1 MEDRFTITIIIT
13 KMTTLRIDMLSSR
26 RKRKMSACI
35 DQHSKLNVEAATT
48 TTTIIQQRREEDLKM
63 KEKNLKLLNT
73 KSILTITIIGSRRLD
88 EQDKVEE
95 KVSFYV
101 I

>member
-1 MEDRFTITIIIT
+1 
-13 KMTTLRIDMLSSR
+13 MT
-26 RKRKMSACI
+26 SACTG
-35 DQHSKLNVEAATT
+35 QLSKLSVAEAMP
-48 TTTIIQQRREEDLKM
+48 TTTINQRRREGDLKM

-88 EQDKVEE
+88 EQDRLKCRL
-95 KVSFYV
+95 YV